1 MANYLTTDDVQS
13 RLRQNFA
20 ALYTPRGWSAEDEA
34 IVEADIQAAEADLHS
49 YLAGRYIVPV
59 TDAEA
64 VKLLKHW
71 SLILLQEIAYGA
83 IPGRE
88 LPKNIAAQVDS
99 LRERLQHIADGKLS
113 LGTAATVPA
122 AETGMAAAAEVA
134 GQDAVFSRDLLKG
147 F

>member
-20 ALYTPRGWSAEDEA
+20 PLYTPRGWSAEDEA
-34 IVEADIQAAEADLHS
+34 IVEADIEAAEADLHS

-59 TDAEA
+59 TDADA

-71 SLILLQEIAYGA
+71 SLILLQEIAYGSV
-83 IPGRE
+83 PGRE

-99 LRERLQHIADGKLS
+99 LRERLQAIADGKLS
-113 LGTAATVPA
+113 LGTAAPVPA
-122 AETGMAAAAEVA
+122 AETGMAAAAETDAAEPVMTRDNLA
-134 GQDAVFSRDLLKG
+134 GY
-147 F
+147 